1 MLRHLHYRALKSLK
15 KRLVKRVK
23 EASRDGFE
31 ASIDHIVQDARHQ
44 FEKECK
50 GNAMLTMDSMQ

>member
-1 MLRHLHYRALKSLK
+1 
-15 KRLVKRVK
+15 LVKRVK

-31 ASIDHIVQDARHQ
+31 ASIDHSVQDAMHQ

-50 GNAMLTMDSMQ
+50 GNALLTMDSMQ